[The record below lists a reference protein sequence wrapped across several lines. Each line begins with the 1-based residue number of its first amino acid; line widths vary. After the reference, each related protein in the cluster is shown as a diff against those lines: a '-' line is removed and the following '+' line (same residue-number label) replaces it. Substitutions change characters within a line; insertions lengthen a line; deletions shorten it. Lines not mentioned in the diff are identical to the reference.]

1 MSSSNEFWRERFKFQ
16 ASWTKQTRDFIFT
29 KKIFLKKFKR
39 ILDIGCGTGEIAQE
53 IAQKYHKK
61 VFGIDLNPDMIETCK
76 RRFCEDNL
84 NGEFIVADAKKIPYD
99 DCFFDVTYCSF
110 LLLWIDSPQ
119 LVVNEMARVT
129 KPNGYVV
136 ALAEPDYG
144 GKIDYPEF
152 GLRELISDSLIKSGA
167 NPNIGRM
174 LGMFF
179 KNANLQFELGIESIP
194 WNNEKCESAFV
205 KEWNFLEK
213 VTENWQNVKK
223 MELDYIKKGIRFS
236 FNPVFYAIGQKIKIL
251 S

>member
-1 MSSSNEFWRERFKFQ
+1 MNSLTEFWKERFKIQ

-29 KKIFLKKFKR
+29 KINIKKFKK
-39 ILDIGCGTGEIAQE
+39 ILDIGCGTGEIALE
-53 IAQKYHKK
+53 IAQKYGVK
-61 VFGIDLNPDMIETCK
+61 VFGIDLKPDMIETCK
-76 RRFCEDNL
+76 RRFFYENHL
-84 NGEFIVADAKKIPYD
+84 NGEFTVADAKKIPYD
-99 DCFFDVTYCSF
+99 NDFFDMTYCSF

-119 LVVNEMARVT
+119 LVINEMVRVT
-129 KPNGYVV
+129 KPNGYVI

-174 LGMFF
+174 LGMLF
-179 KNANLQFELGIESIP
+179 KNANLKFELGIESMP
-194 WNNEKCESAFV
+194 WDNEKCESAFV

-236 FNPVFYAIGQKIKIL
+236 FNPVFYVIGQKVKI
-251 S
+251 SA